1 MSQPLVYIDT
11 SEVRD
16 GALEEL
22 RVAIRELAEFVE
34 ENEPQ
39 LVSYDVYFSDDGTQM
54 TVIHVHT
61 DPASLDDHM
70 DVAGPRFGRFAD
82 LVKLR
87 STHIYG
93 ASRARRQSASCAT
106 RYASLE
112 TERSPSTRRTPGS
125 GGLPCPLGP
134 PQSVDAEQQ
143 SSAQAGVAGPA
154 FRAMG
159 GLRWERRGSH
169 RGAKAEPGW
178 V

>member
-1 MSQPLVYIDT
+1 MSQPLGYINT

-70 DVAGPRFGRFAD
+70 DVAGPRFVRFAD

-87 STHIYG
+87 STHTYG
-93 ASRARRQSASCAT
+93 
-106 RYASLE
+106 E
-112 TERSPSTRRTPGS
+112 PSEKAVGQLRDKVR
-125 GGLPCPLGP
+125 PLGNGEVTVHP
-134 PQSVDAEQQ
+134 PH
-143 SSAQAGVAGPA
+143 AGFGRFALPA
-154 FRAMG
+154 WPAPVG
-159 GLRWERRGSH
+159 
-169 RGAKAEPGW
+169 
-178 V
+178 